1 MKKNNLSQRHLKKQ
15 SKDRQACIW
24 SDIKTSRHRSPGE
37 ETKSHCDLEHR
48 GGFYSNSR
56 HLTYALLL
64 LVKSEIGKRRPVLRK
79 ERLEKMKIRRG
90 RGEEKGRWGKGRKEE
105 ADQDNGERRRA
116 VGDEQGKIDVGEW
129 LEIIS

>member
-1 MKKNNLSQRHLKKQ
+1 M
-15 SKDRQACIW
+15 
-24 SDIKTSRHRSPGE
+24 
-37 ETKSHCDLEHR
+37 
-48 GGFYSNSR
+48 
-56 HLTYALLL
+56 
-64 LVKSEIGKRRPVLRK
+64 RK

-116 VGDEQGKIDVGEW
+116 EVGDEQGKIDVGEW

>member
-1 MKKNNLSQRHLKKQ
+1 M
-15 SKDRQACIW
+15 
-24 SDIKTSRHRSPGE
+24 
-37 ETKSHCDLEHR
+37 
-48 GGFYSNSR
+48 
-56 HLTYALLL
+56 
-64 LVKSEIGKRRPVLRK
+64 KSEIGERRPVLRK

-105 ADQDNGERRRA
+105 ADQDNGERSRA